1 MNQRILWLLLF
12 NLWIALSFFDEEDLM
27 ESVVYLVRSPQET
40 ISPFLYPKT
49 KNVTIVALEKTLV
62 AGRVV
67 ESVSGCSKEK
77 GTTLSYNE
85 LLELLMGTSRVI
97 TL

>member
-1 MNQRILWLLLF
+1 
-12 NLWIALSFFDEEDLM
+12 M

-49 KNVTIVALEKTLV
+49 KDVTDVTIVSVEKTLV
-62 AGRVV
+62 AGRVL
-67 ESVSGCSKEK
+67 ESMPGCSKEK
-77 GTTLSYNE
+77 GTALSYSE
-85 LLELLMGTSRVI
+85 LLELLMETSRVI

>member
-1 MNQRILWLLLF
+1 
-12 NLWIALSFFDEEDLM
+12 M

-49 KNVTIVALEKTLV
+49 KGVTIVAVEKTLL
-62 AGRVV
+62 AGRVL
-67 ESVSGCSKEK
+67 ESMPGCSKEK
-77 GTTLSYNE
+77 GTALSYSE
-85 LLELLMGTSRVI
+85 LLDLLMGTSRVI

>member
-1 MNQRILWLLLF
+1 
-12 NLWIALSFFDEEDLM
+12 M

-40 ISPFLYPKT
+40 IPRFLYPKT
-49 KNVTIVALEKTLV
+49 KDVTIVAVEKTLM
-62 AGRVV
+62 AGRVL
-67 ESVSGCSKEK
+67 ESMPGCSKEK
-77 GTTLSYNE
+77 GTALSYSE

>member
-1 MNQRILWLLLF
+1 
-12 NLWIALSFFDEEDLM
+12 M

-49 KNVTIVALEKTLV
+49 KDVTIVAVETTFV
-62 AGRVV
+62 AGRVL
-67 ESVSGCSKEK
+67 ESMPGCSKEK
-77 GTTLSYNE
+77 GTPLSYSE

>member
-1 MNQRILWLLLF
+1 
-12 NLWIALSFFDEEDLM
+12 M

-49 KNVTIVALEKTLV
+49 KDITIVAVEKTLL

-67 ESVSGCSKEK
+67 ESMPGCSKEK
-77 GTTLSYNE
+77 GTALSYSE
-85 LLELLMGTSRVI
+85 LLDLLMGTSRVI

>member
-1 MNQRILWLLLF
+1 M
-12 NLWIALSFFDEEDLM
+12 D
-27 ESVVYLVRSPQET
+27 SVVYLVRSSQER

-49 KNVTIVALEKTLV
+49 KDVTVIAIEKNSV

-67 ESVSGCSKEK
+67 ESLPGCSKEK
-77 GTTLSYNE
+77 GTVLSYSE
-85 LLELLMGTSRVI
+85 LLEVIIGNQQVI

>member
-67 ESVSGCSKEK
+67 ESVSGCSKEQ